1 MSTSSGCVFSPRP
14 ASATPHGVLTT
25 APLAQNMPT
34 DSDGALVARHVSFP
48 ARQTDSLDLR
58 QTQWNAP
65 RRGWSTVRR
74 GGAECVLARSAIL
87 GTNNIPVAD
96 EVDAQDWMRM

>member
-14 ASATPHGVLTT
+14 AFATPHGMLNT

-34 DSDGALVARHVSFP
+34 DSDRAFVPRHVPSP

-65 RRGWSTVRR
+65 RRGWSAVRR
-74 GGAECVLARSAIL
+74 GGAECVLARSDIL

-96 EVDAQDWMRM
+96 EVDEQDWMRM